1 MDAILKAYIEE
12 IKSIDEIEA
21 LGYDRDLVVDIAR
34 RVDRAEY
41 KRQQAPPGL
50 RVTSRAFG
58 PGRRM
63 PIAHRWRLQ

>member
-1 MDAILKAYIEE
+1 M
-12 IKSIDEIEA
+12 
-21 LGYDRDLVVDIAR
+21 GYSRDLVLDVVR
-34 RVDRAEY
+34 RVDKAEY

-63 PIAHRWRLQ
+63 PITQRWRWA